1 MKSFLQPFFQKERA
15 LLLLSLLAS
24 GLVFFRIFFW
34 QEGGESINDLYDLRT
49 SPRFLFLFLGWNLL
63 LAWIPMGLLH
73 LLPHL
78 PRKRWLQGGILTA
91 WLLFFPNAPYL
102 MTDLIHLRLRPGIPL
117 WFDALLLFTFAYLGL
132 VLGIRALEGLRS
144 YLREHYSPSWANIF
158 TTTTLLLSGLGI
170 YLGRVLRWN
179 SWDALLRPHGP
190 ILDTLALVHS
200 PLQNGEA
207 WLMIFLF
214 TLVFS
219 AIFWSQSGQIRNAP

>member
-1 MKSFLQPFFQKERA
+1 MKSFLQQFFHKERA
-15 LLLLSLLAS
+15 LLLLSFLAS
-24 GLVFFRIFFW
+24 GLVFFRIFYW
-34 QEGGESINDLYDLRT
+34 QEGVGAINDFYDLRT
-49 SPRFLFLFLGWNLL
+49 SPDLLFLFLGWNLI
-63 LAWIPMGLLH
+63 LAWVPLGLLY
-73 LLPHL
+73 LLPYF
-78 PRKRWLQGGILTA
+78 PRKRWLQGAILTA

-102 MTDLIHLRLRPGIPL
+102 MTDLIHLRVRPGIPL

-132 VLGIRALEGLRS
+132 ILGIRALEGLRS
-144 YLREHYSPSWANIF
+144 YLREHYSRSWANAF
-158 TTTTLLLSGLGI
+158 TFATLLLSGLGI

-179 SWDALLRPHGP
+179 SWDALLHPRGP

-200 PLQNGEA
+200 PSQNGEA

>member
-1 MKSFLQPFFQKERA
+1 MKAFLQTFFQKERA
-15 LLLLSLLAS
+15 LLFLSILAS
-24 GLVFFRIFFW
+24 GLVFFRIFYW
-34 QEGGESINDLYDLRT
+34 QEGGAAVHDYYDLRT
-49 SPRFLFLFLGWNLL
+49 SPRLRFLFLGWNLL
-63 LAWIPMGLLH
+63 LAWIPLGLLY
-73 LLPHL
+73 LLPYF
-78 PRKRWLQGGILTA
+78 PRKGWLQGGILTA

-102 MTDLIHLRLRPGIPL
+102 MTDLIHLRARPGIPL

-132 VLGIRALEGLRS
+132 VLGIRALEGLRR
-144 YLREHYSPSWANIF
+144 YLCQYYSRSWANAF
-158 TTTTLLLSGLGI
+158 TVTTLLLSGLGI

-207 WLMIFLF
+207 WLMILLF

-219 AIFWSQSGQIRNAP
+219 AIYWSQRGQFRNAP

>member
-1 MKSFLQPFFQKERA
+1 MKSSLQQFLHKERA

-24 GLVFFRIFFW
+24 GLVFFRIFYL
-34 QEGGESINDLYDLRT
+34 QEGSIEGYSNLRT
-49 SPRFLFLFLGWNLL
+49 WPRLRFLFLGWNLI
-63 LAWIPMGLLH
+63 LAWVPLGLLH
-73 LLPHL
+73 LLPYM
-78 PRKRWLQGGILTA
+78 PRKRWIQGAILTA

-102 MTDLIHLRLRPGIPL
+102 MTDLIHLRVRPGIPL

-144 YLREHYSPSWANIF
+144 YLREHYSRRSANAF
-158 TTTTLLLSGLGI
+158 TLGTLLLSGLGI

-179 SWDALLRPHGP
+179 SWDALLHPQGP

-207 WLMIFLF
+207 WLMILLF

-219 AIFWSQSGQIRNAP
+219 TIYWSQRKQFRNTL